1 MIFVIQF
8 RKFVTTSINFVYMGK
23 CEQCIVRE
31 FSALKAL
38 NKDELIR
45 IADCKTSYTVK
56 KGETIFDEGD
66 SLNGIYCIKDGVC
79 KLSKLSDNGKDQI
92 VKLVKKGELLGQR
105 SLISEETTNL
115 SAVAIEDMQV
125 CFIPKQEILQ
135 FFNENNQFSLN
146 MMKSVCGD
154 LKDADDGMVNLAQKT
169 VKQRLAE
176 TLLKLET
183 DFGIQEDGSLKIQ
196 LSREEIAGMI
206 GTATESCIRLLSEFN
221 KEGWITLQG
230 KKITITN
237 KKEMQ
242 RLI

>member
-1 MIFVIQF
+1 
-8 RKFVTTSINFVYMGK
+8 MGK

-31 FSALKAL
+31 FSAIKAL
-38 NKDELIR
+38 NKDELLK

-56 KGETIFDEGD
+56 KGETVFDEGD
-66 SLNGIYCIKDGVC
+66 ALNGIYCIKDGIC

-105 SLISEETTNL
+105 SLISEESTNL
-115 SAVAIEDMQV
+115 SAVAVEDMQV

-154 LKDADDGMVNLAQKT
+154 LKDADDNMVNLAQKT

-176 TLLKLET
+176 TLLKLES
-183 DFGIQEDGSLKIQ
+183 DFGIHEDGSLKIQ
-196 LSREEIAGMI
+196 LSREEISGMI

-221 KEGWITLQG
+221 KEGWISLQG
-230 KKITITN
+230 KKITLSN
-237 KKEMQ
+237 KKELQ

>member
-1 MIFVIQF
+1 
-8 RKFVTTSINFVYMGK
+8 MGK
-23 CEQCIVRE
+23 CEHCIVRE
-31 FSALKAL
+31 FSAIKAL
-38 NKDELIR
+38 NKDELLR
-45 IADCKTSYTVK
+45 IADCKTSYSIK
-56 KGETIFDEGD
+56 KGETVFNEGD
-66 SLNGIYCIKDGVC
+66 ALNGIYCIKDGVC

-105 SLISEETTNL
+105 SLISEESTNL
-115 SAVAIEDMQV
+115 SAIAIEDMQV
-125 CFIPKQEILQ
+125 CYIPKQEILQ

-154 LKDADDGMVNLAQKT
+154 LKDADDNMVNLAQKT

-176 TLLKLET
+176 VLIKLET
-183 DFGIQEDGSLKIQ
+183 DFGKHEDGTLKIQ

-230 KKITITN
+230 KKITVTN
-237 KKEMQ
+237 KKELQ

>member
-1 MIFVIQF
+1 
-8 RKFVTTSINFVYMGK
+8 MGK

-31 FSALKAL
+31 FGALKAL

-45 IADCKTSYTVK
+45 ISDCKTSYTVK
-56 KGETIFDEGD
+56 KGETIFEEGD

-79 KLSKLSDNGKDQI
+79 KLSKLSDNGKDQ
-92 VKLVKKGELLGQR
+92 VLKLVKKGELLGQR
-105 SLISEETTNL
+105 SLISEESTNL
-115 SAVAIEDMQV
+115 SAIAIEDMQV
-125 CFIPKQEILQ
+125 CFVPKQEILQ

-154 LKDADDGMVNLAQKT
+154 LKDADDNMVNLAQKT

-176 TLLKLET
+176 ILLKLET
-183 DFGIQEDGSLKIQ
+183 DFGSNDDGSLKIQ

>member
-1 MIFVIQF
+1 M
-8 RKFVTTSINFVYMGK
+8 NK

-45 IADCKTSYTVK
+45 IADCKTSYVVK

-105 SLISEETTNL
+105 SLISEESTNL
-115 SAVAIEDMQV
+115 SAIAIEDMQV

-154 LKDADDGMVNLAQKT
+154 LKDADDNMVNLAQKT
-169 VKQRLAE
+169 TGVIGGCMLFCRQNHYVKCSTFLDRIDPVFLPM
-176 TLLKLET
+176 L
-183 DFGIQEDGSLKIQ
+183 
-196 LSREEIAGMI
+196 
-206 GTATESCIRLLSEFN
+206 
-221 KEGWITLQG
+221 
-230 KKITITN
+230 KKIT
-237 KKEMQ
+237 
-242 RLI
+242 LYPA

>member
-1 MIFVIQF
+1 M
-8 RKFVTTSINFVYMGK
+8 SK

-31 FSALKAL
+31 FSAIKAL
-38 NKDELIR
+38 KKEELLR
-45 IADCKTSYTVK
+45 IADCKTSYTIK
-56 KGETIFDEGD
+56 KGEPIFYEGD
-66 SLNGIYCIKDGVC
+66 TLNGIYCIKDGVC

-105 SLISEETTNL
+105 SLISEESTNL
-115 SAVAIEDMQV
+115 SAIAIEDMQV

-154 LKDADDGMVNLAQKT
+154 LKDADDTMVNLAQKT

-176 TLLKLET
+176 VLIKLET
-183 DFGIQEDGSLKIQ
+183 EFGIHEDGSLKIQ
-196 LSREEIAGMI
+196 LSREEIAGII

-221 KEGWITLQG
+221 KEGLISLLG

-237 KKEMQ
+237 KKELQ
-242 RLI
+242 RIL

>member
-1 MIFVIQF
+1 
-8 RKFVTTSINFVYMGK
+8 MGK

-31 FSALKAL
+31 FSAIKAL
-38 NKDELIR
+38 NKDELLK

-56 KGETIFDEGD
+56 KGETVFDEGD
-66 SLNGIYCIKDGVC
+66 ALNGIYCIKDGIC

-105 SLISEETTNL
+105 SLISEESTNL
-115 SAVAIEDMQV
+115 SAVAVEDMQV

-154 LKDADDGMVNLAQKT
+154 LKDADDNMVNLAQKT

-176 TLLKLET
+176 TLLKLES

-221 KEGWITLQG
+221 KEDWISLQG

-237 KKEMQ
+237 KKELQ

>member
-1 MIFVIQF
+1 
-8 RKFVTTSINFVYMGK
+8 MGK

-31 FSALKAL
+31 FSAIKAL
-38 NKDELIR
+38 NKDELLK

-56 KGETIFDEGD
+56 KGETVFDEGD
-66 SLNGIYCIKDGVC
+66 ALNGIYCIKDGIC

-105 SLISEETTNL
+105 SLISEESTNL
-115 SAVAIEDMQV
+115 SAVAVEDMQV

-154 LKDADDGMVNLAQKT
+154 LKDADDNMVNLAQKT

-183 DFGIQEDGSLKIQ
+183 DFGNHEDGSLKIQ

-221 KEGWITLQG
+221 KEGWISLQG
-230 KKITITN
+230 KKITLSN
-237 KKEMQ
+237 KRELQ

>member
-1 MIFVIQF
+1 
-8 RKFVTTSINFVYMGK
+8 MGK
-23 CEQCIVRE
+23 CEQCIVRQ
-31 FSALKAL
+31 FSSLKAL
-38 NKDELIR
+38 NKEELLR
-45 IADCKTSYTVK
+45 MAECKTSYTIK
-56 KGETIFDEGD
+56 KGEPIFEEGD
-66 SLNGIYCIKDGVC
+66 VTNGIYCIKDGVC

-105 SLISEETTNL
+105 SLISEESTNL
-115 SAVAIEDMQV
+115 SAIAIEDMQV

-154 LKDADDGMVNLAQKT
+154 LKDADDNMVNLAQKT

-176 TLLKLET
+176 ILLKLET
-183 DFGIQEDGSLKIQ
+183 DFGINDDGSLKIQ

-221 KEGWITLQG
+221 KEGWISLQG

-237 KKEMQ
+237 KKELQ
-242 RLI
+242 RMV

>member
-1 MIFVIQF
+1 
-8 RKFVTTSINFVYMGK
+8 MGK

-31 FSALKAL
+31 FSAIKAL
-38 NKDELIR
+38 NKDELLK

-56 KGETIFDEGD
+56 KGETVFDEGD
-66 SLNGIYCIKDGVC
+66 ALNGIYCIKDGIC

-105 SLISEETTNL
+105 SLISEESTNL
-115 SAVAIEDMQV
+115 SAVAVEDMQV

-154 LKDADDGMVNLAQKT
+154 LKDADDNMVNLAQKT

-183 DFGIQEDGSLKIQ
+183 DFGIHEDGSLKIQ

-221 KEGWITLQG
+221 KEGWISLQG
-230 KKITITN
+230 KKITLSN
-237 KKEMQ
+237 KKELQ

>member
-1 MIFVIQF
+1 
-8 RKFVTTSINFVYMGK
+8 MGK

-31 FSALKAL
+31 FGALKAL

-45 IADCKTSYTVK
+45 ISDCKTSYTVK

-105 SLISEETTNL
+105 SLISEESTNL
-115 SAVAIEDMQV
+115 SAIAIEDMQV

-154 LKDADDGMVNLAQKT
+154 LKDADDNMVNLAQKT

-176 TLLKLET
+176 TLLKLES
-183 DFGIQEDGSLKIQ
+183 DFGSNDDGSLKLQ
-196 LSREEIAGMI
+196 LSRDEIAGMI

-237 KKEMQ
+237 KKELQ
-242 RLI
+242 RMV

>member
-1 MIFVIQF
+1 
-8 RKFVTTSINFVYMGK
+8 MGK

-31 FSALKAL
+31 FSAIKAL
-38 NKDELIR
+38 KKDELLR

-56 KGETIFDEGD
+56 KGETVFDEGD
-66 SLNGIYCIKDGVC
+66 ALNGIYCIKDGIC

-105 SLISEETTNL
+105 SLISEESTNL
-115 SAVAIEDMQV
+115 SAVAVEDMQV
-125 CFIPKQEILQ
+125 CFIPKQEILK

-154 LKDADDGMVNLAQKT
+154 LKDADDNMVNLAQKT

-176 TLLKLET
+176 TLLKLES

-196 LSREEIAGMI
+196 LSREEIAGII

-221 KEGWITLQG
+221 KEGWISLQG

-237 KKEMQ
+237 KKELQ
-242 RLI
+242 RIL

>member
-1 MIFVIQF
+1 
-8 RKFVTTSINFVYMGK
+8 MGK

-31 FSALKAL
+31 FSAIKAL
-38 NKDELIR
+38 NKDELLR
-45 IADCKTSYTVK
+45 IADCKTSYSIK
-56 KGETIFDEGD
+56 KGETVFNEGD
-66 SLNGIYCIKDGVC
+66 ALNGIYCIKDGVC

-105 SLISEETTNL
+105 SLISEESTNL
-115 SAVAIEDMQV
+115 SAIAIEDMQV

-154 LKDADDGMVNLAQKT
+154 LKDADDNMVNLAQKT

-176 TLLKLET
+176 TLLKLES
-183 DFGIQEDGSLKIQ
+183 DFGIHEDGSLKIQ

-230 KKITITN
+230 KKITVTN
-237 KKEMQ
+237 KKELQ

>member
-1 MIFVIQF
+1 
-8 RKFVTTSINFVYMGK
+8 MGK

-125 CFIPKQEILQ
+125 CYIPKQEILQ

-154 LKDADDGMVNLAQKT
+154 LKDADDNMVNLAQKT

-183 DFGIQEDGSLKIQ
+183 DFGMHEDGSLKIQ

-237 KKEMQ
+237 KKELQKM
-242 RLI
+242 I

>member
-1 MIFVIQF
+1 
-8 RKFVTTSINFVYMGK
+8 MGK

-31 FSALKAL
+31 FSAIKAL
-38 NKDELIR
+38 NKDELLK

-56 KGETIFDEGD
+56 KGETVFDEGD
-66 SLNGIYCIKDGVC
+66 ALNGIYCIKDGIC

-105 SLISEETTNL
+105 SLISEESTNL
-115 SAVAIEDMQV
+115 SAVAVEDMQV

-154 LKDADDGMVNLAQKT
+154 LKDADDNMVNLAQKT

-176 TLLKLET
+176 TLLKLES

-196 LSREEIAGMI
+196 LSREEIAGII

-221 KEGWITLQG
+221 KEGWISLQG

-237 KKEMQ
+237 KKELQ
-242 RLI
+242 RII

>member
-1 MIFVIQF
+1 
-8 RKFVTTSINFVYMGK
+8 MGK

-31 FSALKAL
+31 FSAIKAL
-38 NKDELIR
+38 KKDELLR

-56 KGETIFDEGD
+56 KGETVFDEGD
-66 SLNGIYCIKDGVC
+66 ALNGIYCIKDGIC

-92 VKLVKKGELLGQR
+92 VKLAKKGELLGQR
-105 SLISEETTNL
+105 SLISEESTNL
-115 SAVAIEDMQV
+115 SAIAIEDMQV
-125 CFIPKQEILQ
+125 CFIPKHEILK
-135 FFNENNQFSLN
+135 FFSENNQFSLN

-154 LKDADDGMVNLAQKT
+154 LKDADDNMVNLAQKT

-176 TLLKLET
+176 TLLKLES
-183 DFGIQEDGSLKIQ
+183 DFGIHEDGSLKIQ

-221 KEGWITLQG
+221 KEGWVSLQG

-237 KKEMQ
+237 KKELQ

>member
-1 MIFVIQF
+1 
-8 RKFVTTSINFVYMGK
+8 MGK

-31 FSALKAL
+31 FSAIKAL
-38 NKDELIR
+38 KKDELLR

-56 KGETIFDEGD
+56 KGETVFNEGD
-66 SLNGIYCIKDGVC
+66 ALNGIYCIKDGVC

-105 SLISEETTNL
+105 SLISEEFTNL
-115 SAVAIEDMQV
+115 SAVAVEDMQI

-154 LKDADDGMVNLAQKT
+154 LKDADDNMVNLAQKT

-183 DFGIQEDGSLKIQ
+183 DFGIHEDGSLKIQ

-221 KEGWITLQG
+221 KEGWISLQG

-237 KKEMQ
+237 KKELQ
-242 RLI
+242 RIV

>member
-1 MIFVIQF
+1 
-8 RKFVTTSINFVYMGK
+8 MGK

-31 FSALKAL
+31 FSAIKAL
-38 NKDELIR
+38 KKEELFR
-45 IADCKTSYTVK
+45 IADCKTSYTIK
-56 KGETIFDEGD
+56 KGEPIFNEGD
-66 SLNGIYCIKDGVC
+66 ALNGIYCIKDGVC

-105 SLISEETTNL
+105 SLISEESTNL
-115 SAVAIEDMQV
+115 SAIAIEDMQV

-154 LKDADDGMVNLAQKT
+154 LKDADDNMVNLAQKT

-176 TLLKLET
+176 VLIKLET
-183 DFGIQEDGSLKIQ
+183 DFGTHEDGSLKIQ

-221 KEGWITLQG
+221 KKGSISLHG

-237 KKEMQ
+237 KKELQ
-242 RLI
+242 RIL

>member
-1 MIFVIQF
+1 M
-8 RKFVTTSINFVYMGK
+8 NK

-56 KGETIFDEGD
+56 KGETIFNEGD

-105 SLISEETTNL
+105 SLISEESTNL
-115 SAVAIEDMQV
+115 SAIAIEDMQV

-154 LKDADDGMVNLAQKT
+154 LKDADDNMVNLAQKT

-176 TLLKLET
+176 TLLKLES
-183 DFGIQEDGSLKIQ
+183 DFGSNDDGSLKLQ
-196 LSREEIAGMI
+196 LSRDEIAGMI

-237 KKEMQ
+237 KKELLRM
-242 RLI
+242 I